1 MTPDAPH
8 SIAGAAWGP
17 TASDWARAYIR
28 AERITDKLAPPVRP
42 DLSAEAPGCGQ
53 SVAPERLAGP
63 GRAASLSVVDRAERI
78 PRAGA
83 LRETSARAKL
93 LHVFLHHEIQA
104 AELFAW
110 AFLAFPQ
117 APLEFRRGLLRILD
131 DEVRH
136 AAMYA
141 KRLGE
146 LGARYGDHAVRDWF
160 WERTLQCESPL
171 QYVALMGLGF
181 EGGNLEHAQRF
192 SLQLAEAGD
201 DTSAGLVAQ
210 VGREEIAHVRFAA
223 EWFCRWT
230 GRALEDGPDFD
241 VWSAALPRPLTP
253 AVLHGTPVDRE
264 RRGKAGLSAEF
275 LDRLAECSDTASR
288 STRES

>member
-1 MTPDAPH
+1 MSDAAQTT
-8 SIAGAAWGP
+8 AGEPWGP
-17 TASDWARAYIR
+17 TVCDWARAYIR
-28 AERITDKLAPPVRP
+28 AERVTDKLAPPTRP
-42 DLSAEAPGCGQ
+42 DLSADAPGTERPVG
-53 SVAPERLAGP
+53 PERLRGP
-63 GRAASLSVVDRAERI
+63 GRAASLSVLKRAERI

-110 AFLAFPQ
+110 AFLAFPET
-117 APLEFRRGLLRILD
+117 PLEFRRGLLRILD

-141 KRLGE
+141 RRLDE
-146 LGARYGDHAVRDWF
+146 LGAHYGDHAVRDWF

-192 SLQLAEAGD
+192 SVQLAEAGD
-201 DTSAGLVAQ
+201 DISAGLVAQ

-241 VWSAALPRPLTP
+241 EWSAALPKPLTP
-253 AVLHGTPVDRE
+253 AVLHGRQVDRE

-275 LDRLAECSDTASR
+275 LDRLAECSDTVSR